1 MAWLPALYVWR
12 GFKHKEP
19 VAKPF
24 TDPEFPV
31 NNDSFLDVGTCEDA
45 VAYLSNPPK
54 EPFICIA
61 DFQNPHNICG
71 FIGENAGVHTDRP
84 ISGPLPELPDNFDVE
99 DWSNIPTP
107 VQYICCSH
115 RRMTQ
120 AAHWNEE
127 NYRHYIA
134 AFQHY
139 TKMVSKQVDSVLKAL
154 YSTPAGRNTIVVIMA
169 DHGDGMASH
178 RMVTKHISFY
188 DEMTNVPFIFAGPGI
203 KQQKK
208 PIDHLLTQPTL
219 DLLPTLCDLAGIA
232 VPAEKAGISLAPTLR
247 GEKQKKS
254 HPYVVSEWHSEYEYV
269 TTPGRMVRGP
279 RYKYTHYLEG
289 NGEELYDMKK
299 DPGERK
305 NLAKDPKYSKILAEH
320 RALLDDYITR
330 SKDDYRSLKVDAD
343 PRCRNHTPGY
353 PSHEGPGAR
362 EILKRK

>member
-1 MAWLPALYVWR
+1 
-12 GFKHKEP
+12 
-19 VAKPF
+19 
-24 TDPEFPV
+24 
-31 NNDSFLDVGTCEDA
+31 
-45 VAYLSNPPK
+45 
-54 EPFICIA
+54 
-61 DFQNPHNICG
+61 
-71 FIGENAGVHTDRP
+71 
-84 ISGPLPELPDNFDVE
+84 
-99 DWSNIPTP
+99 
-107 VQYICCSH
+107 
-115 RRMTQ
+115 MTQ
-120 AAHWNEE
+120 ASHWNEE

-208 PIDHLLTQPTL
+208 PVKQLLTQPTL
-219 DLLPTLCDLAGIA
+219 DLLPTLCDLAGIS
-232 VPAEKAGISLAPTLR
+232 VPVEKPGISLAPTLK
-247 GEKQKKS
+247 GEKQKKT

-269 TTPGRMVRGP
+269 VTPGRMVRGP

-305 NLAKDPKYSKILAEH
+305 NLAKDPKYSKVLAEH
-320 RALLDDYITR
+320 RAMLDDYITR
-330 SKDDYRSLKVDAD
+330 TKDDYRSLKVDAD

-353 PSHEGPGAR
+353 PNHEGPSAR
-362 EILKRK
+362 DIIKRK

>member
-1 MAWLPALYVWR
+1 MKIPTRPNSNIPKPLY
-12 GFKHKEP
+12 
-19 VAKPF
+19 
-24 TDPEFPV
+24 PEFPV

-45 VAYLSNPPK
+45 VAYLSNPPE

-71 FIGENAGVHTDRP
+71 FVGANEGVHTDRP
-84 ISGPLPELPDNFDVE
+84 ISGTLPELPANFDVE
-99 DWSNIPTP
+99 DWSNIPKP

-120 AAHWNEE
+120 ASHWNEE

-154 YSTPAGRNTIVVIMA
+154 YSTPAGKNTIVIIMA

-208 PIDHLLTQPTL
+208 PIDQVLTQPTL
-219 DLLPTLCDLAGIA
+219 DLLPTLCDLAGIP
-232 VPAEKAGISLAPTLR
+232 VPAEKPGISLAPILK
-247 GEKQKKS
+247 GEKQKKT

-269 TTPGRMVRGP
+269 VTPGRMVRGP

-305 NLAKDPKYSKILAEH
+305 NLAKDPKYSKVLAEH
-320 RALLDDYITR
+320 RAMLDDYIART
-330 SKDDYRSLKVDAD
+330 KDDYRSLKVDAD

-353 PSHEGPGAR
+353 PNHEVPGVP
-362 EILKRK
+362 EILTRK